1 MSEEQKVAELLR
13 QARAELGV
21 STEDVR
27 RKTGLSIN
35 VIGALEEGRFDVIE
49 PPFLRLALRSYVG
62 YLRLDPAQV
71 LAPLERQYAEAEA
84 LRVATA
90 PPPPAPMTRPRP
102 HASWGLRMA
111 IAALGVV
118 ALAAVYVLLTRGGDD
133 GPDSDELRTEL
144 PVPPEHPPAS
154 TRPRTEAPAA
164 AEAAAPARATDT
176 ISSGAALT
184 MPVRTDEA
192 PAQPAPMPESAT
204 AMPPATVSGMAAG
217 PAGTDASLSAAAV
230 GGTAQPTAAMSPSGP
245 APSTAGP
252 PATGTAAATAPPAA
266 ESGVFPPVVAAGDR
280 DVVLS
285 VQARDSTWV
294 QVMAGDRVV
303 FQGTLVP
310 GSQRTWRHAE
320 GLVVH
325 AGKARGLR
333 YWLQGQPI
341 ADSRLG
347 DPKSIL
353 RFRATKSGVSL
364 INPPAPTAPRDS
376 TAVQAPDPPR

>member
-1 MSEEQKVAELLR
+1 MSEEQKVAEVLR
-13 QARAELGV
+13 QTRTELG
-21 STEDVR
+21 SSMEDVR
-27 RKTGLSIN
+27 RRTGLSIN

-49 PPFLRLALRSYVG
+49 RPFLRLALRSYVG

-71 LAPLERQYAEAEA
+71 LAALERQYAEAEA

-90 PPPPAPMTRPRP
+90 PPPAAPMTRPRP

-111 IAALGVV
+111 VAALGVV

-133 GPDSDELRTEL
+133 EPSPEALRAEL

-154 TRPRTEAPAA
+154 TRTRADAPAES
-164 AEAAAPARATDT
+164 EASPPVRGTDT
-176 ISSGAALT
+176 ISSSAPLT
-184 MPVRTDEA
+184 MPGQPDEA

-204 AMPPATVSGMAAG
+204 SMPPTTASGLGAS
-217 PAGTDASLSAAAV
+217 PAGTDATRPGAVGGGAAEPASVTSPSSATAAAV
-230 GGTAQPTAAMSPSGP
+230 GS
-245 APSTAGP
+245 
-252 PATGTAAATAPPAA
+252 PATGTAAAAAAPAA
-266 ESGVFPPVVAAGDR
+266 ESAAFPPVVAAGDR

-285 VQARDSTWV
+285 VQARDTTWV

-303 FQGTLVP
+303 FQGTLAP
-310 GSQRTWRHAE
+310 GNQRTWRHTE

-325 AGKARGLR
+325 AGRARGLR

-347 DPKSIL
+347 DPNRIL
-353 RFRATKSGVSL
+353 RFRATHNGVSL
-364 INPPAPTAPRDS
+364 INPPAPAAPRDS
-376 TAVQAPDPPR
+376 TAVQVSDPPR